1 VGEVRGVSCGS
12 AAAQESF
19 VVSARQKKRIL
30 GIGLDGKDKSVRV
43 TRGGNFH
50 LVGGSQETHE
60 DMQEKCIKLNEK
72 LKARGK
78 ELEDLGR
85 REFLE
90 LAAECRMTVVEPEER
105 K

>member
-1 VGEVRGVSCGS
+1 
-12 AAAQESF
+12 
-19 VVSARQKKRIL
+19 VVIARRKKRVL
-30 GIGLDGKDKSVRV
+30 GIGLDGKDGATRV
-43 TRGGNFH
+43 TRGRNFH

-60 DMQEKCIKLNEK
+60 NMQEKCIKLNEK

-85 REFLE
+85 REFLD
-90 LAAECRMTVVEPEER
+90 LAAECDMNVVEPEER

>member
-1 VGEVRGVSCGS
+1 M
-12 AAAQESF
+12 
-19 VVSARQKKRIL
+19 VSARQKKRLL
-30 GIGLDGKDKSVRV
+30 GLGLDGKDGAVRV
-43 TRGGNFH
+43 TRGRNFH

-85 REFLE
+85 KEFLE
-90 LAAECRMTVVEPEER
+90 LAQECRMNVVEPKEG